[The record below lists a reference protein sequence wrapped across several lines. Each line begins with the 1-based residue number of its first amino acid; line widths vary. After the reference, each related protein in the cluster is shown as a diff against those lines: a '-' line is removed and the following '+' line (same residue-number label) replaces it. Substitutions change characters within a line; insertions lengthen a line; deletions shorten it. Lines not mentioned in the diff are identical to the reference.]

1 MPKTVNMSKR
11 RQLIAG
17 TALLGAPFL
26 WSRSARAADPS
37 SYPSKLITIVV
48 PQAPGGANDVIGRA
62 LAQRLS
68 AVIGGPVIVEN
79 RQGAGGN
86 LGTAYVA
93 RQPKDGH
100 TLLLNAQSVQTI
112 NPFLYG
118 KVPFDPVKDFD
129 PVMVVGVA
137 PYMLAVNPAVPAKNL
152 RELVALAKASP
163 GKFNYA
169 SAGNGTVNHLLGEML
184 KNAAGIDIVHVP
196 YRGAAAAATDVV
208 AGQVP
213 MTFGSLAGLMPF
225 VRSGQLRTLGV
236 CTEKRTQ
243 LAPDLP
249 TLAETIPGLYA
260 NAWYGLFAPAG
271 TPKEIIA
278 RLNTDIIKL
287 MDSPEMR
294 ERLVGLGVEAA
305 PGTPDQLATLMRE
318 DLVRWSKIVKDSG
331 AQLD

>member
-1 MPKTVNMSKR
+1 MTTR
-11 RQLIAG
+11 RQIIAG
-17 TALLGAPFL
+17 AASLATPFL
-26 WSRSARAADPS
+26 WTTSARAADPF
-37 SYPSKLITIVV
+37 PSKVITIVV

-112 NPFLYG
+112 NPFLYR

-137 PYMLAVNPAVPAKNL
+137 PYMLAVNPSVPAKNL

-243 LAPDLP
+243 LSPDLP

-271 TPKEIIA
+271 TPNDIVTK
-278 RLNTDIIKL
+278 LNTEIIKL
-287 MDSPEMR
+287 MDNPEMR
-294 ERLVGLGVEAA
+294 ERLVGLGVESA
-305 PGTPDQLATLMRE
+305 PGTPEQLATLMRD
-318 DLVRWSKIVKDSG
+318 DLVRWAKIVKDSG

>member
-1 MPKTVNMSKR
+1 MTSR
-11 RQLIAG
+11 RDIIAG
-17 TALLGAPFL
+17 AASLATPFF
-26 WSRSARAADPS
+26 WTNTARAAD
-37 SYPSKLITIVV
+37 SYPSKVITIVV

-68 AVIGGPVIVEN
+68 AAIGNPVIVEN

-112 NPFLYG
+112 NPFLYR

-137 PYMLAVNPAVPAKNL
+137 PYMLAVNPSVPAKNL
-152 RELVALAKASP
+152 RELVAIAKASP

-260 NAWYGLFAPAG
+260 NAWYGLFVPVG
-271 TPKEIIA
+271 TPKEIITK
-278 RLNTDIIKL
+278 LNTEIIKL
-287 MDSPEMR
+287 MDNPEMR

-305 PGTPDQLATLMRE
+305 PGTPDQLAMLLRD

>member
-1 MPKTVNMSKR
+1 MTSR
-11 RQLIAG
+11 RQIIAG
-17 TALLGAPFL
+17 AASLATPFL
-26 WSRSARAADPS
+26 WSGSARAADP
-37 SYPSKLITIVV
+37 YPSKVITIVV

-86 LGTAYVA
+86 VGTAYVA

-112 NPFLYG
+112 NPSLYR

-137 PYMLAVNPAVPAKNL
+137 PYMLAVNPLVPAKNL

-196 YRGAAAAATDVV
+196 YRGAAQAATDVV

-225 VRSGQLRTLGV
+225 VRSGQLRALGA

-243 LAPDLP
+243 LAPDMP

-260 NAWYGLFAPAG
+260 NAWYGLFVPAG
-271 TPKEIIA
+271 TPKEIVTK
-278 RLNTDIIKL
+278 LNAEIIKL
-287 MDSPEMR
+287 MDNPEMR
-294 ERLVGLGVEAA
+294 ERLVGLGVESA
-305 PGTPDQLATLMRE
+305 PGTPEQLATLMRE
-318 DLVRWSKIVKDSG
+318 DLVRWAKIVKDSG

>member
-1 MPKTVNMSKR
+1 MTTR
-11 RQLIAG
+11 RQIIAG
-17 TALLGAPFL
+17 AASLATPFL
-26 WSRSARAADPS
+26 WTTSARAADPF
-37 SYPSKLITIVV
+37 PSKVITIVV

-112 NPFLYG
+112 NPFLYR

-137 PYMLAVNPAVPAKNL
+137 PYMLAVNPSVPAKNL

-243 LAPDLP
+243 LSPDLP

-271 TPKEIIA
+271 TPKDIVTK
-278 RLNTDIIKL
+278 LNTEITKL
-287 MDSPEMR
+287 MDNPEMR
-294 ERLVGLGVEAA
+294 ERLVGLGVESA
-305 PGTPDQLATLMRE
+305 PGTPEQLTTLMRD
-318 DLVRWSKIVKDSG
+318 DLVRWAKIVKDSG

>member
-1 MPKTVNMSKR
+1 MTSR
-11 RQLIAG
+11 RDIIAG
-17 TALLGAPFL
+17 AASLATPFF
-26 WSRSARAADPS
+26 WTNAARAADPF
-37 SYPSKLITIVV
+37 PSKVITIVV

-68 AVIGGPVIVEN
+68 AAIGNPVIVEN

-112 NPFLYG
+112 NPFLYR

-137 PYMLAVNPAVPAKNL
+137 PYMLAVNPSVPAKNL

-225 VRSGQLRTLGV
+225 VRSGQLRALGA

-260 NAWYGLFAPAG
+260 NAWYGLFVPAG
-271 TPKEIIA
+271 TPKEIITK
-278 RLNTDIIKL
+278 LNTEIIKL
-287 MDSPEMR
+287 MDNPEMR
-294 ERLVGLGVEAA
+294 ERLVGLGVESA
-305 PGTPDQLATLMRE
+305 PGTPDQLATLLRE
-318 DLVRWSKIVKDSG
+318 DLVRWAKIVKDSG

>member
-1 MPKTVNMSKR
+1 MASR
-11 RQLIAG
+11 RKIIAG
-17 TALLGAPFL
+17 AALLAAPFW
-26 WSRSARAADPS
+26 WSVRVRAAEP
-37 SYPSKLITIVV
+37 YPSKVITIVV

-62 LAQRLS
+62 LAQKL
-68 AVIGGPVIVEN
+68 AVTFAGSVIVDN

-86 LGTAYVA
+86 LGTAFVA
-93 RQPKDGH
+93 RQPRDGY

-112 NPFLYG
+112 NPFLYR

-129 PVMVVGVA
+129 PIMVVGVA
-137 PYMLAVNPAVPAKNL
+137 PYMLAVNPSVPARNL
-152 RELVALAKASP
+152 RELVALAKAQP

-184 KNAAGIDIVHVP
+184 KTAAGVDIVHVP

-213 MTFGSLAGLMPF
+213 MTFGSLAGLLPF
-225 VRSGQLRTLGV
+225 VRSGQLRALGV

-243 LAPDLP
+243 LAPELP

-271 TPKEIIA
+271 TPREVIA
-278 RLNTDIIKL
+278 RLHTEITRI
-287 MDSPEMR
+287 MDNPEMK
-294 ERLVGLGVEAA
+294 ERLVGLGVESA
-305 PGTPDQLATLMRE
+305 PGTPEQLASLMRD
-318 DLVRWSKIVKDSG
+318 DLVRWARIVKESG

>member
-1 MPKTVNMSKR
+1 MTTR
-11 RQLIAG
+11 RHIIAG
-17 TALLGAPFL
+17 AASLATPFL
-26 WSRSARAADPS
+26 WNTSARAADP
-37 SYPSKLITIVV
+37 YPSKVITIVV

-68 AVIGGPVIVEN
+68 AAIGNPVIVEN

-112 NPFLYG
+112 NPFLYR

-137 PYMLAVNPAVPAKNL
+137 PYMLAVNPSVPAKNL

-163 GKFNYA
+163 GKLNYA

-184 KNAAGIDIVHVP
+184 KNMASIDIVHVP

-225 VRSGQLRTLGV
+225 VRSGQLRALFGASPQ
-236 CTEKRTQ
+236 RAQ

-260 NAWYGLFAPAG
+260 NAWYGLFVPVG
-271 TPKEIIA
+271 TPKEIISK
-278 RLNTDIIKL
+278 LNTEIIKL
-287 MDSPEMR
+287 MDNPEMR
-294 ERLVGLGVEAA
+294 ERLVGLGVESA
-305 PGTPDQLATLMRE
+305 PGTPDQLATLLRD
-318 DLVRWSKIVKDSG
+318 DLVRWAKIVKDSG

>member
-1 MPKTVNMSKR
+1 MTTR
-11 RQLIAG
+11 RHIIAG
-17 TALLGAPFL
+17 AASLATPFL
-26 WSRSARAADPS
+26 WNTSARAADP
-37 SYPSKLITIVV
+37 YPSKVITIVV

-68 AVIGGPVIVEN
+68 AAIGNPVIVEN

-112 NPFLYG
+112 NPFLYR

-137 PYMLAVNPAVPAKNL
+137 PYMLAVNPSVPAKNL

-163 GKFNYA
+163 GKLNYS

-184 KNAAGIDIVHVP
+184 KNMAGIDIVHVP

-225 VRSGQLRTLGV
+225 VRSGQLRALGA

-243 LAPDLP
+243 LAPELP

-260 NAWYGLFAPAG
+260 NAWYGLFVPVG
-271 TPKEIIA
+271 TPKEIITK
-278 RLNTDIIKL
+278 LNTEIIKL
-287 MDSPEMR
+287 IDNPEMR

-305 PGTPDQLATLMRE
+305 PGTPDQLATLLRD
-318 DLVRWSKIVKDSG
+318 DLVRWAKIVKDSG

>member
-1 MPKTVNMSKR
+1 MTTR
-11 RQLIAG
+11 RHIIAG
-17 TALLGAPFL
+17 AASLAAPFL
-26 WSRSARAADPS
+26 WGNSARAADPF
-37 SYPSKLITIVV
+37 PSKVITIVV

-68 AVIGGPVIVEN
+68 AAIGGPVIVEN

-112 NPFLYG
+112 NPFLYR

-137 PYMLAVNPAVPAKNL
+137 PYMLAVNPSVPAKNL

-163 GKFNYA
+163 GKLNYA

-260 NAWYGLFAPAG
+260 NAWYGLFVPTG
-271 TPKEIIA
+271 TPKDIISK
-278 RLNTDIIKL
+278 LNTEIIKL
-287 MDSPEMR
+287 MDNPEMR
-294 ERLVGLGVEAA
+294 ERLTGLGVEAA
-305 PGTPDQLATLMRE
+305 AGTPDQLATLMRE
-318 DLVRWSKIVKDSG
+318 DLVRWAKIVKDSG

>member
-1 MPKTVNMSKR
+1 MTSR
-11 RQLIAG
+11 RQIIAG
-17 TALLGAPFL
+17 AASLATPFL
-26 WSRSARAADPS
+26 WSGSARAADP
-37 SYPSKLITIVV
+37 YPSKVITIVV

-86 LGTAYVA
+86 VGTAYVA

-112 NPFLYG
+112 NPFLYR

-137 PYMLAVNPAVPAKNL
+137 PYMLAVNPLVPAKNL

-225 VRSGQLRTLGV
+225 VRSGQLRALGA

-243 LAPDLP
+243 LAPDMP

-260 NAWYGLFAPAG
+260 NAWYGLFVPAG
-271 TPKEIIA
+271 TPKEIVTK
-278 RLNTDIIKL
+278 LNNEIIKL
-287 MDSPEMR
+287 MDNPEMR
-294 ERLVGLGVEAA
+294 DRLVGLGVESA
-305 PGTPDQLATLMRE
+305 PGTPEQLATLMRE
-318 DLVRWSKIVKDSG
+318 DLVRWAKIVKDSG

>member
-1 MPKTVNMSKR
+1 MSSR
-11 RQLIAG
+11 RSILAG
-17 TALLGAPFL
+17 AASLAAPFL
-26 WSRSARAADPS
+26 WSGTARAADP
-37 SYPSKLITIVV
+37 YPSKVIAIVV

-62 LAQRLS
+62 LAQKLATS
-68 AVIGGPVIVEN
+68 IGGPVIVEN

-86 LGTAYVA
+86 VGTAYVA

-112 NPFLYG
+112 NPFLYR

-137 PYMLAVNPAVPAKNL
+137 PYMLAVNPSLPVRNL
-152 RELVALAKASP
+152 RELVALARSQP
-163 GKFNYA
+163 GKINYA
-169 SAGNGTVNHLLGEML
+169 SAGNGTVNHMLGEML
-184 KNAAGIDIVHVP
+184 KTAAGIDIVHVP
-196 YRGAAAAATDVV
+196 YRGAAAAATDVI
-208 AGQVP
+208 AGQAQ
-213 MTFGSLAGLMPF
+213 MTFGSIAGLLPF
-225 VRSGQLRTLGV
+225 VKSGQLRALGV

-249 TLAETIPGLYA
+249 TLAETIPGLHA

-271 TPKEIIA
+271 TPRDIVNKLHTEIA
-278 RLNTDIIKL
+278 KL
-287 MDSPEMR
+287 MDAPDMK
-294 ERLVGLGVEAA
+294 ERLVGLGVESA
-305 PGTPDQLATLMRE
+305 PSTPEQLAALVRD

>member
-1 MPKTVNMSKR
+1 MASR
-11 RQLIAG
+11 RKMIAG
-17 TALLGAPFL
+17 AASLAAPFL
-26 WSRSARAADPS
+26 WSGGARAAEP
-37 SYPSKLITIVV
+37 YPSKVITIVV

-62 LAQRLS
+62 LAQKL
-68 AVIGGPVIVEN
+68 AVTFAGPVIVDN

-93 RQPKDGH
+93 RQPRDGY

-112 NPFLYG
+112 NPFLYR

-129 PVMVVGVA
+129 PIMVVGVA
-137 PYMLAVNPAVPAKNL
+137 PYMLAVNPSVPARNL
-152 RELVALAKASP
+152 RELVALAKAQP

-184 KNAAGIDIVHVP
+184 KTAAGVDIVHVP

-225 VRSGQLRTLGV
+225 VRSGQLRALGV

-243 LAPDLP
+243 LAPELP

-271 TPKEIIA
+271 TPREVIA
-278 RLNTDIIKL
+278 RLHTEITRI
-287 MDSPEMR
+287 MDNPEMK
-294 ERLVGLGVEAA
+294 ERLVGLGVESA
-305 PGTPDQLATLMRE
+305 PGTPEQLASLMRD
-318 DLVRWSKIVKDSG
+318 DLGRWARIVKESG

>member
-1 MPKTVNMSKR
+1 MTNR

-17 TALLGAPFL
+17 AAALATPFF
-26 WSRSARAADPS
+26 WGTSARAADPF
-37 SYPSKLITIVV
+37 PSKVITIVV

-68 AVIGGPVIVEN
+68 VAIGNPVIVEN

-112 NPFLYG
+112 NPFLYR

-137 PYMLAVNPAVPAKNL
+137 PYMLAVNPSVPAKNL
-152 RELVALAKASP
+152 RELVALARASP

-260 NAWYGLFAPAG
+260 NAWYGLFVPAG
-271 TPKEIIA
+271 TPKEIVI
-278 RLNTDIIKL
+278 RLNTEIIKL
-287 MDSPEMR
+287 MDNPEMR
-294 ERLVGLGVEAA
+294 ERLIGLGVEAA

-318 DLVRWSKIVKDSG
+318 DLVRWAKIVKDSG

>member
-1 MPKTVNMSKR
+1 MTTR
-11 RQLIAG
+11 RQIIAG
-17 TALLGAPFL
+17 AASLATPFL
-26 WSRSARAADPS
+26 WTTSARAADPF
-37 SYPSKLITIVV
+37 PSKVITIVV
-48 PQAPGGANDVIGRA
+48 PQAPGGANDVIARA

-112 NPFLYG
+112 NPFLYR

-137 PYMLAVNPAVPAKNL
+137 PYMLAVNPSVPAKNL

-243 LAPDLP
+243 LSPDLP

-271 TPKEIIA
+271 TPKDIVTK
-278 RLNTDIIKL
+278 LNTEIIKL
-287 MDSPEMR
+287 MDNPEMR
-294 ERLVGLGVEAA
+294 ERLVGLGVESA
-305 PGTPDQLATLMRE
+305 PGTPEQLTTLMRD
-318 DLVRWSKIVKDSG
+318 DLVRWAKIVKDSG